1 MIGGALMGLSG
12 LSLVFWPELLGVESD
27 TGIITGLLLA
37 FCATFLSS
45 LGNIVSVRNQKRG
58 IPVLHANAY
67 GMTCGTLTMLLIT
80 IISGEEWVFD
90 WSPEFLLSLIFL
102 SVFASVVGFWS
113 YLTLLGRVGADRG
126 AYATL
131 LFPVVALGISTM
143 VEDYRWTLISASGV
157 VLILLGNLLILKRVS

>member
-1 MIGGALMGLSG
+1 MGLSG
-12 LSLVFWPELLGVESD
+12 LSLVFWPELLGVESG

-37 FCATFLSS
+37 FSATYLSS
-45 LGNIVSVRNQKRG
+45 LGNIVSVRNQRRG
-58 IPVLHANAY
+58 ISVLHANAY
-67 GMTCGTLTMLLIT
+67 GMTCGSLTMMLIT

-131 LFPVVALGISTM
+131 LFPVVALGISAL
-143 VEDYRWTLISASGV
+143 VEDYRWTLISTSGV
-157 VLILLGNLLILKRVS
+157 VLILLGNFLILKRVS